1 MSQITDAKTSLKK
14 IITTI
19 EEITGINSESIPKL
33 KEHPTNLLNLI
44 EKFENEKNN
53 NVKTIESNDD
63 EINSLKNKISQNNR
77 DIIKF
82 DDENSQLSKQRQELV
97 DKIKKVQNE
106 LNETQGKIKSKKE
119 ELEKRS
125 QRLAELKDRI
135 QELSTLQDEF
145 DEKMNQIEEELKAE
159 FEKKEKFANSYINR
173 VAAMKALIK
182 AKYISSQLL
191 QFIMS
196 LQPDTTLE
204 LRNILLAIDM
214 KEATAKK
221 ILKKMI
227 EQGGPIEYDEAAG
240 TVTLKGEIDI

>member
-1 MSQITDAKTSLKK
+1 MSEITDAKTSLKK
-14 IITTI
+14 IISTI
-19 EEITGINSESIPKL
+19 EEITGINTESVPKL

-44 EKFENEKNN
+44 EQFENEKNS

-63 EINSLKNKISQNNR
+63 ELNSLKNKISQNNR

-82 DDENSQLSKQRQELV
+82 DEENSQLSKQRQELL
-97 DKIKKVQNE
+97 DKIQKVQNE
-106 LNETQGKIKSKKE
+106 LNETQEKIKSKKE
-119 ELEKRS
+119 GLENRS

-145 DEKMNQIEEELKAE
+145 DDRLNQIEENLKAD
-159 FEKKEKFANSYINR
+159 FDKKEKFANTYINR

-182 AKYISSQLL
+182 SKYISSQLL

-196 LQPDTTLE
+196 LQTDTTLE

-214 KEATAKK
+214 KEDTAKK

-227 EQGGPIEYDEAAG
+227 EQNGPIEYDEEAG
-240 TVTLKGEIDI
+240 TVTLKGEVDI